1 MSQIVI
7 KILLAL
13 LAISLLFVLLYLLYT
28 LREELRKDR
37 ILTLCYQRP
46 SSLLTRGISRS
57 GVIYMNYSIRF
68 EEQISYLLSHGYQAI
83 SIRDLLACLEGKQ
96 KLPPK
101 PLLIILDNGYL
112 SNYLHIYPIVQKY
125 DFPSLMFVTPDSKSE
140 VFAPLRGIDLPITNR
155 QINEMYQGN
164 IMVGSHG
171 MSPRLFSKLSEE
183 DLTWELTESKR
194 LIEDIIPEEVQSLAI
209 PDYDF
214 LDKKTQSLAQNAGYK
229 IIFGNQIGTNNSRNN
244 PLNLRKL
251 NVYKDMDLC
260 EFKKFI
266 SSPSIYRQRILSDIK
281 VSPIIIKN
289 RIKSMRRKKQ
299 PDHKASADG
308 ELNG

>member
-1 MSQIVI
+1 MSAIVI
-7 KILLAL
+7 KILLVL
-13 LAISLLFVLLYLLYT
+13 FSISLLLVLLYLLYT

-46 SSLLTRGISRS
+46 SSLLTRGISRG

-68 EEQISYLLSHGYQAI
+68 EEQISYLFNHGYQAI
-83 SIRDLLACLEGKQ
+83 SIHDLIACQEGKQ

-101 PLLIILDNGYL
+101 PLLILLDNGYL
-112 SNYLHIYPIVQKY
+112 SNYLHIYPIIQKY
-125 DFPSLMFVTPDSKSE
+125 DFPSIMFVTPDSKSE
-140 VFAPLRGIDLPITNR
+140 VFAPLKGIDLPITNR
-155 QINEMYQGN
+155 QINEMHQGN
-164 IMVGSHG
+164 ILIGSHG
-171 MSPRLFSKLSEE
+171 MTPRLFSKLSEE
-183 DLTWELTESKR
+183 ELTWELAESKR
-194 LIEDIIPEEVQSLAI
+194 LIKDVIPEEIAALTI

-214 LDKKTQSLAQNAGYK
+214 LDKRTQSLAQNTGYK

-251 NVYKDMDLC
+251 NVHKDMDLY

-266 SSPSIYRQRILSDIK
+266 SLSSIYRQRIFSDIK

-299 PDHKASADG
+299 PDPDASTDR